1 MGWPVAD
8 GMNRNIWDYVSPFE
22 SYDYVSRWYEG
33 FHGGAAEPAKVREI
47 NAAFAQ
53 GRMYFENARAA
64 SMGVKPLLLY
74 YGVLSLCTGLVLCR
88 DQEKT
93 ESTLAHSHGLS
104 RFKYQWEELL
114 AEGAGINNVLSL
126 KIRPAKQGTF
136 REVVNVAWHKH
147 ISSIFQGKLGSREI
161 FPYVHDL
168 GQVRFAAGDSCLTL
182 GDLLARS
189 RYTGIGYQDVTGEPS
204 RLHRVTVR
212 FDKGGILFW
221 FPFSVGAV
229 PDDFRKLVGRPGVQ
243 IEGAPGKERSFI
255 FQRNDP
261 SIPVFHYEGN
271 YFMCVAEDFPN
282 GDKLSEFLKLYL
294 MSYILGMLARY
305 FPSKWIALLRH
316 DEGGLAQ
323 PLLERATKAVE
334 TEFIGEF
341 AQQLAEMKDDPQFF
355 GEHFGEDLAIALIP
369 WRRDSNG

>member
-8 GMNRNIWDYVSPFE
+8 GMNRDMWDYVSPFE

-33 FHGGAAEPAKVREI
+33 CHGGAADPAKVREI

-64 SMGVKPLLLY
+64 SMGVKPVLLY

-88 DQEKT
+88 DQKKT
-93 ESTLAHSHGLS
+93 ERTLAHSHGLS
-104 RFKYQWEELL
+104 RPGWKELL
-114 AEGAGINNVLSL
+114 AKGIVKVLDL
-126 KIRPAKQGTF
+126 EIQAQKQGTF
-136 REVVNVAWHKH
+136 REVVNVTWHKH
-147 ISSIFQGKLGSREI
+147 ISLLFQGDPMKQDIAPEVR
-161 FPYVHDL
+161 DL
-168 GQVRFAAGDSCLTL
+168 GKVRFAEDHSCLTL

-204 RLHRVTVR
+204 RLHRAVVR

-221 FPFSVGAV
+221 FPFSVAAV

-261 SIPVFHYEGN
+261 SMPVFHYEGN
-271 YFMCVAEDFPN
+271 YFMRVAEDFPN

-316 DEGGLAQ
+316 DEGGFAQ

-355 GEHFGEDLAIALIP
+355 GEHFGEYLATMLIR
-369 WRRDSNG
+369 WRRDSDV

>member
-1 MGWPVAD
+1 MEQTGIGGA
-8 GMNRNIWDYVSPFE
+8 NRAFWDYVSPFE
-22 SYDYVSRWYEG
+22 SYDYVSRWYAKV
-33 FHGGAAEPAKVREI
+33 HGEKADIAKVREI

-64 SMGVKPLLLY
+64 SMGVKPVLLY

-93 ESTLAHSHGLS
+93 ERTLAHSHGLS
-104 RFKYQWEELL
+104 RPGWKELL
-114 AEGAGINNVLSL
+114 AKGIVKVLDL
-126 KIRPAKQGTF
+126 EIQAQKQGTF
-136 REVVNVAWHKH
+136 REVVNVTWHTH
-147 ISSIFQGKLGSREI
+147 ISWLFQGDPREQDI
-161 FPYVHDL
+161 VPDVRDL
-168 GQVRFAAGDSCLTL
+168 GKVRFAEDHSCLTL

-189 RYTGIGYQDVTGEPS
+189 RYTGTGYQDVTGEPS
-204 RLHRVTVR
+204 RLHQAAVR
-212 FDKGGILFW
+212 FAHPNRTDILFW
-221 FPFSVGAV
+221 FPTSVGAI
-229 PDDFRKLVGRPGVQ
+229 PDDFQKGGSLSGRSLV
-243 IEGAPGKERSFI
+243 F
-255 FQRNDP
+255 NHDDP

-271 YFMCVAEDFPN
+271 YLMCVAEDFPN

-316 DEGGLAQ
+316 DEGGFAQ

-355 GEHFGEDLAIALIP
+355 GELFGEAATRSPLP
-369 WRRDSNG
+369 WQRGPDG